1 MRFNKNSL
9 FRGNPGR
16 YAGVPPINVYIMRAT
31 FLLMATLL
39 AKDVWTYIFTHSGS
53 WDTMEAVAWSVWAAF
68 GTLAIV
74 GVFRTVEMIPLL
86 LLEILYKLIWL
97 ALVALPLAQS
107 GAQPDTQTASIIF
120 SFVLVILP
128 IIGVPWP
135 WVLRTYLLGRRQI
148 IAPLDKHSTSTS

>member
-1 MRFNKNSL
+1 
-9 FRGNPGR
+9 
-16 YAGVPPINVYIMRAT
+16 
-31 FLLMATLL
+31 
-39 AKDVWTYIFTHSGS
+39 
-53 WDTMEAVAWSVWAAF
+53 MEAVAWSVWAAF
-68 GTLAIV
+68 ATLAIL

-107 GAQPDTQTASIIF
+107 GTQPDTQTATVLF

-135 WVLRTYLLGRRQI
+135 WVIRTYILGRKPI
-148 IAPLDKHSTSTS
+148 TNSWGKHRTSTS